1 MKTLNRLMALGLAT
15 IVGGIAAGCASDSA
29 ALGPTGSSSGGPE
42 GMTSASTSPP
52 VEELHR
58 FVLVI
63 HESSP
68 GYLTHRW
75 HSVEEFE
82 FAHYKLQTCAE
93 RTDGRIVP
101 ASAARQRDCHAE
113 LLACV
118 KKCMRT
124 PLPPGF
130 GHIRAPG
137 RGMGAKEVYC
147 NEQCQ
152 PAYLDCEELQERRPQ
167 ELSAVDGAVDWLKR
181 NHNLVLA
188 GSVVTVAG
196 VAFIVAFP
204 PGALI
209 ALVPLTALA
218 SSEVMCEPH
227 LAAVEP

>member
-1 MKTLNRLMALGLAT
+1 MEELSGMRPLGMAILLWLL
-15 IVGGIAAGCASDSA
+15 VSGCVSESS
-29 ALGPTGSSSGGPE
+29 ALGPSPSNSSGPVGLA
-42 GMTSASTSPP
+42 SASASPP
-52 VEELHR
+52 VEALHR
-58 FVLVI
+58 FVLVL

-68 GYLTHRW
+68 GHVTHRW
-75 HSVEEFE
+75 QSVEEFE
-82 FAHYKLQTCAE
+82 FAHDKLQTCA
-93 RTDGRIVP
+93 
-101 ASAARQRDCHAE
+101 ARHRDCHAE
-113 LLACV
+113 LVACV
-118 KKCMRT
+118 QKCMRT

-152 PAYLDCEELQERRPQ
+152 PAYLDCEELQGRRPQ

-181 NHNLVLA
+181 NHNVLLA
-188 GSVVTVAG
+188 GSIVTLAG

-209 ALVPLTALA
+209 ALVPLTALS
-218 SSEVMCEPH
+218 SSEVTCQPQ

>member
-1 MKTLNRLMALGLAT
+1 MAILLWLL
-15 IVGGIAAGCASDSA
+15 VSGCASESS
-29 ALGPTGSSSGGPE
+29 ALGPAGSNAGAPM
-42 GMTSASTSPP
+42 GMTSASASPP
-52 VEELHR
+52 LEELHR

-63 HESSP
+63 HESP
-68 GYLTHRW
+68 QGHVTHRW
-75 HSVEEFE
+75 QSVEEFE
-82 FAHYKLQTCAE
+82 LAQYKLQTCAGM
-93 RTDGRIVP
+93 TDGRIVL

-113 LLACV
+113 LIACV

-124 PLPPGF
+124 PLPSGY

-152 PAYLDCEELQERRPQ
+152 PAYLDCEELQGRRPQ

-181 NHNLVLA
+181 NHNVLLV
-188 GSVVTVAG
+188 GSIVTVAG

-209 ALVPLTALA
+209 ALVPLTAL
-218 SSEVMCEPH
+218 SSSDVTCQPQ

>member
-1 MKTLNRLMALGLAT
+1 MEELNRIRTLGVAALMGVL
-15 IVGGIAAGCASDSA
+15 ISGCASESS
-29 ALGPTGSSSGGPE
+29 ALGPAGPNSGGPVGVTGSS
-42 GMTSASTSPP
+42 ASPA
-52 VEELHR
+52 VEDLHR
-58 FVLVI
+58 FVLVL
-63 HESSP
+63 HESP
-68 GYLTHRW
+68 RGHVTHRW

-82 FAHYKLQTCAE
+82 FAHDKLQTCA
-93 RTDGRIVP
+93 
-101 ASAARQRDCHAE
+101 AARQRDCHAE

-118 KKCMRT
+118 QKCMRT

-152 PAYLDCEELQERRPQ
+152 PAYMDCEELQGRRPQ

-181 NHNLVLA
+181 NRDMVLA
-188 GSVVTVAG
+188 GSIVTVAG
-196 VAFIVAFP
+196 VAFVVAFP

-218 SSEVMCEPH
+218 SSEAMCEPR
-227 LAAVEP
+227 LAVVEP

>member
-1 MKTLNRLMALGLAT
+1 MDELSGMRSLGMAILLGLF
-15 IVGGIAAGCASDSA
+15 VSGCASESS
-29 ALGPTGSSSGGPE
+29 ALGQAPSSSGGSV
-42 GMTSASTSPP
+42 GLASAIASPP

-58 FVLVI
+58 FVLVL

-68 GYLTHRW
+68 GHVTHRW
-75 HSVEEFE
+75 QSVEEFG
-82 FAHYKLQTCAE
+82 FAHDKLQTC
-93 RTDGRIVP
+93 
-101 ASAARQRDCHAE
+101 AARQRDCHAE

-118 KKCMRT
+118 QKCMRT

-152 PAYLDCEELQERRPQ
+152 PAYLDCEELRGRHPQ

-181 NHNLVLA
+181 NHNVVLA
-188 GSVVTVAG
+188 GSIVTLAG

-209 ALVPLTALA
+209 ALVPLTAL
-218 SSEVMCEPH
+218 SSSDVTCHPQF
-227 LAAVEP
+227 AAVEP

>member
-1 MKTLNRLMALGLAT
+1 MKALSRMRTLGVAALLGVL
-15 IVGGIAAGCASDSA
+15 ISGCASESS
-29 ALGPTGSSSGGPE
+29 ALGPAGSNSGVSA
-42 GMTSASTSPP
+42 GMSSASTSPA
-52 VEELHR
+52 VEDLHR
-58 FVLVI
+58 FVLVL
-63 HESSP
+63 HEAP
-68 GYLTHRW
+68 RGHVMHRW
-75 HSVEEFE
+75 QSVEAFE
-82 FAHYKLQTCAE
+82 FAHDKPQTCA
-93 RTDGRIVP
+93 
-101 ASAARQRDCHAE
+101 AARQRDCHAE

-118 KKCMRT
+118 QRCMRT

-152 PAYLDCEELQERRPQ
+152 PAYLDCEELQGRRPQ
-167 ELSAVDGAVDWLKR
+167 ELSAVDGAVEWLKR
-181 NHNLVLA
+181 HRNMVLA
-188 GSVVTVAG
+188 GSIVTIAG

-209 ALVPLTALA
+209 ALVPLTALS